1 MTKHE
6 KKLKSMLNYYEID
19 LKGKRSEKLSSK
31 DLTRFIDK
39 FNRNYDVNVI
49 SEIISKLKGEENHNP
64 DDDDQIDYFLDNS
77 DLEDNGLSTDKNLD
91 KPTENKNLNDL
102 TKNNND
108 PVDSDINNFLKWL
121 TLVLYSADHTV
132 SIASSGKSII
142 IKLVKIDKGKK

>member
-19 LKGKRSEKLSSK
+19 LKGKKSEKLSSK

-64 DDDDQIDYFLDNS
+64 EDDDQVDYFLDNS
-77 DLEDNGLSTDKNLD
+77 DLEDDELNTNKNLD
-91 KPTENKNLNDL
+91 KPIENKNLNDL

-108 PVDSDINNFLKWL
+108 PVDNDINNFLKWL

>member
-91 KPTENKNLNDL
+91 KPIENKNLNDL

>member
-6 KKLKSMLNYYEID
+6 KKLKSMLDYYEID
-19 LKGKRSEKLSSK
+19 LKGKKTEKLSSK

-64 DDDDQIDYFLDNS
+64 DDDDQVDYFLDNS
-77 DLEDNGLSTDKNLD
+77 DLEDDEINTNRNID
-91 KPTENKNLNDL
+91 KPIENKNLNDL
-102 TKNNND
+102 SKNNND

-132 SIASSGKSII
+132 SIASSAKSII

>member
-19 LKGKRSEKLSSK
+19 LKGKKSEKLSSK

-64 DDDDQIDYFLDNS
+64 EDDDQVDYFLDNS
-77 DLEDNGLSTDKNLD
+77 DLEDDELNTDKNLD
-91 KPTENKNLNDL
+91 KPIENKNLNHL

-108 PVDSDINNFLKWL
+108 PVDNDINNFLK
-121 TLVLYSADHTV
+121 
-132 SIASSGKSII
+132 
-142 IKLVKIDKGKK
+142 

>member
-77 DLEDNGLSTDKNLD
+77 DLEDDGLSTDKNLD
-91 KPTENKNLNDL
+91 KPIENKNLNDL

>member
-77 DLEDNGLSTDKNLD
+77 DLEDDGLSTDKNLD

>member
-19 LKGKRSEKLSSK
+19 LKGKKSEKLSSK

-64 DDDDQIDYFLDNS
+64 EDDDQVDYFLNNS
-77 DLEDNGLSTDKNLD
+77 DLEDDELNTDKNLD
-91 KPTENKNLNDL
+91 KPIENKNLNDL